1 MLLRSFEGLKIT
13 TDGEPGVAIDHIAHT
28 KDLKRTTRIELWPR
42 RNPGNELMSDHIGVW
57 ADFSLAATA

>member
-1 MLLRSFEGLKIT
+1 M
-13 TDGEPGVAIDHIAHT
+13 AIDHIAHT

-42 RNPGNELMSDHIGVW
+42 RNPGNEFMSDHVGVR